1 MFAWRAVLPT
11 FLVVCATTAASAQ
24 TAPPRTIS
32 VSGSAEIKVIPD
44 EVILSVGVETDSKDI
59 AVART
64 ENDARIKAVSQAVQ
78 AQGVPATLVK
88 TDFLDLQPRYR
99 DYPTRENF
107 LGYFAR
113 RSVVITI
120 RDVSKFEATLSA
132 VLAAGAN
139 YVHGIDFRTTEL
151 RKHRDAARRLAL
163 AAAREKADAMA
174 AALNATIGDPISI
187 QEGYSGWWSPYSS
200 WWGQRYGGQVVQNS
214 VQETGGRG
222 ADADDALVP
231 GQISVT
237 ASVNVSFELGRPR

>member
-1 MFAWRAVLPT
+1 MFTFRGVLPAS
-11 FLVVCATTAASAQ
+11 LVLCATTAVAAQ
-24 TAPPRTIS
+24 TPPARTIS
-32 VSGSAEIKVIPD
+32 VSGSAEIKVVPD

-59 AVART
+59 AVARS
-64 ENDARIKAVSQAVQ
+64 ENDARIKAISEAVQ
-78 AQGVPATLVK
+78 AQGVPANLVK
-88 TDFLDLQPRYR
+88 ADFLDLQPRYR
-99 DYPTRENF
+99 NYPTREDF

-120 RDVSKFEATLSA
+120 RDVAKFESTLSA

-151 RKHRDAARRLAL
+151 RKHRDAARRMAL

-200 WWGQRYGGQVVQNS
+200 WWGQRYGGQLVQNVVQ
-214 VQETGGRG
+214 EGGGRAG
-222 ADADDALVP
+222 GADDALVP

-237 ASVNVSFELGRPR
+237 ASVNVSFELGRSR